1 MNPNVPQEVRI
12 INAISEQL
20 FNSWPVSII
29 MIDLEDCI
37 WRLNQQVMNEL
48 QLNEHVIG
56 RHITDLLEVVCD
68 KKNVLEALLLQL
80 RERDVRIIPL
90 DTNCFIRE
98 LKSGISFLIQGA
110 MVGIHE
116 DGQLVRI
123 VLYFRNVLEERTQK
137 HLLNIALSRTQIFQ
151 WSFDMEHNLMIIE
164 PRYFE
169 YLGIPTR
176 DYTLTPEEFAF
187 LIHPDDRKGVFDAL
201 ALQLRGNLYE
211 RPVEYRL
218 RRGDGKWEWFEAQS
232 TYVGQL
238 TDLPFRIIGI
248 CMSTQKYKDTENKLN
263 EALQKAQ
270 RSDELKSVF
279 LANMSHEI
287 RTPLNAIVG
296 FSTLLACGDAD
307 LSRQEIMEF
316 TSLIEKNSQLL
327 MVLIS
332 DILDLS
338 KIESNT
344 MEFHFEKVSLN
355 GILESIYSAQ
365 KMNLRKGVELLL
377 DLPDRAAV
385 IYTDPTRLGQVVN
398 NLINNAVKFTAE
410 GRITIGYRLK
420 DFATLEVFV
429 EDTGT
434 GMSEEV
440 LAHIFERFYKGDA
453 FVQGTGLGLS
463 ICKSIVERLGGK
475 ITVNSEFGVGTTFN
489 FTLPYNIIKKV
500 ADTTEGMQSS
510 LSSQSSQLSQSS
522 QPSDLTEQPSNE
534 TPQEQIPEKQA
545 CILIAEDTDSNYDL
559 LNAIL
564 GKNYRLVHAHDG
576 MEAVIMYDEVKP
588 DLILMDIKM
597 PNLDGLEATKII
609 RELSATV
616 PIIVQSAYAYPQDQK
631 AAKEAGCSD
640 FISKPIVQSEL
651 KKMLNKWLSPEL
663 NNKIQE

>member
-48 QLNEHVIG
+48 HLNEYVIG
-56 RHITDLLEVVCD
+56 RRITDLLEVVCD
-68 KKNVLEALLLQL
+68 KKNVLEDLLLQL

-90 DTNCFIRE
+90 DINCFIRE

-201 ALQLRGNLYE
+201 ALQLHGNLYERPVEYRLRRGDGKWEWFEAQSTYVGIHEDGQLVRIVLYFRNVLEERTQKHLLNIALSRTQIFQWSFDMEHNLMIIEPRYFEYLGIPTRDYTLTPEEFAFLIHPDDRKGVFDALALQLHGNLYE

-453 FVQGTGLGLS
+453 FVQGTGLGLA
-463 ICKSIVERLGGK
+463 ICRTIVERFHGK
-475 ITVNSEFGVGTTFN
+475 IEVAS
-489 FTLPYNIIKKV
+489 TLGKGSRFAIV
-500 ADTTEGMQSS
+500 
-510 LSSQSSQLSQSS
+510 L
-522 QPSDLTEQPSNE
+522 
-534 TPQEQIPEKQA
+534 PQE
-545 CILIAEDTDSNYDL
+545 
-559 LNAIL
+559 
-564 GKNYRLVHAHDG
+564 
-576 MEAVIMYDEVKP
+576 M
-588 DLILMDIKM
+588 
-597 PNLDGLEATKII
+597 
-609 RELSATV
+609 RE
-616 PIIVQSAYAYPQDQK
+616 
-631 AAKEAGCSD
+631 
-640 FISKPIVQSEL
+640 
-651 KKMLNKWLSPEL
+651 
-663 NNKIQE
+663 

>member
-1 MNPNVPQEVRI
+1 MYDKPILMNPNVPQEVRI

-137 HLLNIALSRTQIFQ
+137 HLLNIALSRTQ
-151 WSFDMEHNLMIIE
+151 
-164 PRYFE
+164 
-169 YLGIPTR
+169 
-176 DYTLTPEEFAF
+176 
-187 LIHPDDRKGVFDAL
+187 
-201 ALQLRGNLYE
+201 
-211 RPVEYRL
+211 
-218 RRGDGKWEWFEAQS
+218 
-232 TYVGQL
+232 
-238 TDLPFRIIGI
+238 
-248 CMSTQKYKDTENKLN
+248 
-263 EALQKAQ
+263 
-270 RSDELKSVF
+270 
-279 LANMSHEI
+279 
-287 RTPLNAIVG
+287 
-296 FSTLLACGDAD
+296 
-307 LSRQEIMEF
+307 
-316 TSLIEKNSQLL
+316 LL

-453 FVQGTGLGLS
+453 FVQGTGLGLA
-463 ICKSIVERLGGK
+463 ICRTIVERFHGK
-475 ITVNSEFGVGTTFN
+475 IEVAS
-489 FTLPYNIIKKV
+489 TLGKGSRFAIV
-500 ADTTEGMQSS
+500 
-510 LSSQSSQLSQSS
+510 L
-522 QPSDLTEQPSNE
+522 
-534 TPQEQIPEKQA
+534 PQE
-545 CILIAEDTDSNYDL
+545 
-559 LNAIL
+559 
-564 GKNYRLVHAHDG
+564 
-576 MEAVIMYDEVKP
+576 M
-588 DLILMDIKM
+588 
-597 PNLDGLEATKII
+597 
-609 RELSATV
+609 RE
-616 PIIVQSAYAYPQDQK
+616 
-631 AAKEAGCSD
+631 
-640 FISKPIVQSEL
+640 
-651 KKMLNKWLSPEL
+651 
-663 NNKIQE
+663 

>member
-1 MNPNVPQEVRI
+1 
-12 INAISEQL
+12 
-20 FNSWPVSII
+20 
-29 MIDLEDCI
+29 
-37 WRLNQQVMNEL
+37 
-48 QLNEHVIG
+48 
-56 RHITDLLEVVCD
+56 
-68 KKNVLEALLLQL
+68 
-80 RERDVRIIPL
+80 
-90 DTNCFIRE
+90 
-98 LKSGISFLIQGA
+98 
-110 MVGIHE
+110 
-116 DGQLVRI
+116 
-123 VLYFRNVLEERTQK
+123 
-137 HLLNIALSRTQIFQ
+137 
-151 WSFDMEHNLMIIE
+151 MIIE

-201 ALQLRGNLYE
+201 ALQLHGNLYE

-287 RTPLNAIVG
+287 RTPLNA
-296 FSTLLACGDAD
+296 
-307 LSRQEIMEF
+307 
-316 TSLIEKNSQLL
+316 
-327 MVLIS
+327 
-332 DILDLS
+332 ILDLS

-453 FVQGTGLGLS
+453 FVQGTGLGLA
-463 ICKSIVERLGGK
+463 ICRTIVERFHGK
-475 ITVNSEFGVGTTFN
+475 IEVAS
-489 FTLPYNIIKKV
+489 TLGKGSRFAIV
-500 ADTTEGMQSS
+500 
-510 LSSQSSQLSQSS
+510 L
-522 QPSDLTEQPSNE
+522 
-534 TPQEQIPEKQA
+534 PQE
-545 CILIAEDTDSNYDL
+545 
-559 LNAIL
+559 
-564 GKNYRLVHAHDG
+564 
-576 MEAVIMYDEVKP
+576 M
-588 DLILMDIKM
+588 
-597 PNLDGLEATKII
+597 
-609 RELSATV
+609 RE
-616 PIIVQSAYAYPQDQK
+616 
-631 AAKEAGCSD
+631 
-640 FISKPIVQSEL
+640 
-651 KKMLNKWLSPEL
+651 
-663 NNKIQE
+663 